1 MGCRVPPLGGVGVPP
16 FGVWRFGVLAFGPKG
31 LRNLAQASSQGARFM
46 RRRSEGPSETRT
58 LAGLA
63 LRSGGVRN
71 ITDSRQRQRRETPQ
85 DNANTTAPETIR
97 VAPIAPRK
105 FRRSPRNA
113 IESNIAA
120 TTLSLSIGATFATWP
135 SCNARK

>member
-1 MGCRVPPLGGVGVPP
+1 MGCRVPPLGGVGVSP
-16 FGVWRFGVLAFGPKG
+16 FGVWRLAFGVWRLAFGPKG
-31 LRNLAQASSQGARFM
+31 LGNLAQASSQGERFM
-46 RRRSEGPSETRT
+46 RRRH
-58 LAGLA
+58 
-63 LRSGGVRN
+63 
-71 ITDSRQRQRRETPQ
+71 ETPQ
-85 DNANTTAPETIR
+85 RNANTTAPETIR